1 MWRYIFLC
9 KLNAMTNT
17 QVYRIFIV
25 DDHQLVIDG
34 ISSLLGGSAQ
44 YHISGSSQKPEQVL
58 EMLETHPSDIL
69 LTDVSMPSM
78 SGIELTRIVR
88 KKYPELKV
96 VAISMHGEHEI
107 IREMLD
113 AGISGYIL
121 KNTGKQELI
130 QALDKISAGGTFF
143 DETVTRGILNSFS
156 HKNDDKR
163 LTIRE
168 IEIVRLID
176 KEYSNKQ
183 ISEKLFIS
191 ERTVETH
198 RKNIYRKTNTQSVVG
213 LLKYAHAL
221 RLI

>member
-1 MWRYIFLC
+1 
-9 KLNAMTNT
+9 MTKIAAS
-17 QVYRIFIV
+17 RIFIV

-34 ISSLLGGSAQ
+34 IGSLLGGSNN
-44 YHISGSSQKPEQVL
+44 YLISGSTQKPEEVL
-58 EMLETHPSDIL
+58 ELLEKHPSDIL

-78 SGIELTRIVR
+78 SGIELTRIVK
-88 KKYPELKV
+88 KKYPDLKV

-121 KNTGKQELI
+121 KNTGKYELI

-143 DETVTRGILNSFS
+143 DEAVTRGILNSFS
-156 HKNDDKR
+156 NKHDEKR

-176 KEYSNKQ
+176 KEFSNKQ
-183 ISEKLFIS
+183 ISQKLFIS

-198 RKNIYRKTNTQSVVG
+198 RKNIYRKTNTQSAVG
-213 LLKYAHAL
+213 LLKYAHSL
-221 RLI
+221 KLI